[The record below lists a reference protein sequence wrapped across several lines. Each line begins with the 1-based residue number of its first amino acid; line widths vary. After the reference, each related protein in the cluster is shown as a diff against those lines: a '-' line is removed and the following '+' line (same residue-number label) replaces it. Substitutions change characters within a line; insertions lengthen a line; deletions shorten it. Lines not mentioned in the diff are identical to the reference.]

1 MKALNMSDKS
11 HVRKSS
17 LQKNTQLIMVSIR
30 VVQTYQLLIIK
41 VFWRRRKV
49 TWTGAIY
56 SAYTGPCLQFSTRVD
71 NAVTTTSPCW
81 IQIQTSTCDAIEL
94 DETSLALSSHPFSWC
109 RTCEQCR
116 KVWCYNCY
124 LNTLQN
130 HTVILGTQQS
140 ETIGNQAIPQ
150 EHNLAEKIPKTF
162 LSNVIGISVLVASE
176 FTGNQVSNIN

>member
-17 LQKNTQLIMVSIR
+17 LRKNTQLIMVSIR
-30 VVQTYQLLIIK
+30 AVQTYQLLIIK

-49 TWTGAIY
+49 TCTGAIY

-71 NAVTTTSPCW
+71 NAVTTTYPCW

-94 DETSLALSSHPFSWC
+94 GETSLALSSHPFSWC

-116 KVWCYNCY
+116 KVYSMMLQLLLKHTAKPYCYTGDIAEWN
-124 LNTLQN
+124 NWESSHST
-130 HTVILGTQQS
+130 GTQL
-140 ETIGNQAIPQ
+140 GRKNP
-150 EHNLAEKIPKTF
+150 
-162 LSNVIGISVLVASE
+162 
-176 FTGNQVSNIN
+176 